1 MLEVQDLV
9 VGYGEEEVLHGVSI
23 QVSQGE
29 CLAILGPN
37 GAGKTTLLKTVM
49 GVLRPRRGKI
59 LFRDQEITGR
69 PPSEILKSGVS
80 YVPQGGSVLAQ
91 MTVKENLEL
100 GAYTVTDKSR
110 TAERMRRVFQTFPIL
125 EERREAKAGTLS
137 GGERQMLAIGRA
149 LMLEPTVMMLDEPSV
164 GLAPKLILFIFDKI
178 KAMHDSGTTV
188 VLVEQNVRRALEIS
202 DRAYVLEAGSIKMHG
217 TPAEL
222 VKDEAVRDY
231 YLGKLLR

>member
-164 GLAPKLILFIFDKI
+164 GLAPKLIVFIFDKI